1 MGNLQLH
8 RFNPTDNVIVLAA
21 TNKADSL
28 DKAIMRPGR
37 FDKVIHVGY
46 PDKDGRRDILQ
57 YYLAKV
63 KYDKKDVNADILS
76 RATTGYSGSQLKNL
90 VNIAVLNAIKE
101 SRQAAVHEDFEFAL
115 DRITMGVGKKN
126 MHILEK
132 DKLLTAY
139 HEGGHTLANLLTQN
153 TYPLH
158 KVTILPRGSA
168 LG

>member
-1 MGNLQLH
+1 M
-8 RFNPTDNVIVLAA
+8 IVLAA
-21 TNKADSL
+21 TNKAEAL
-28 DKAIMRPGR
+28 DKAILRPGR
-37 FDKVIHVGY
+37 FDKIIHVSY
-46 PDKDGRRDILQ
+46 PDREGRKDILN
-57 YYLAKV
+57 YYLGKV
-63 KYDKKDVNADILS
+63 KYDKKSVDSDILS
-76 RATTGYSGSQLKNL
+76 RATTGYSGSQIKNL

-101 SRQAAVHEDFEFAL
+101 NRPSAIHDDFEFAL
-115 DRITMGVGKKN
+115 DRITMGVGKKSMN
-126 MHILEK
+126 ILAK